1 MTDYDL
7 PGKDATEKVLDN
19 SRKVIP
25 SDSPLSS
32 ILKQTATEMKTA
44 FGSPQ
49 PDSTPE
55 VPEAPAASPEVNPAK
70 QLDFNVN
77 PPTPATPAMM
87 ASTTGDMLDYN
98 AFISETLLWTNKV
111 RSAFYFVCGLLA
123 WLVVRAI
130 LNSSVTFITGLCYTL
145 LIYLSFNFIRGAFAP
160 RYQERCNWTDSS
172 ITHVLSAALSGAI
185 SAAAALL
192 DRHVKGLD
200 PLHTLE
206 VGLSLWLLSAA
217 GRALDAVTLLL
228 LLHLGAFTVP
238 LTYTVYKNR
247 IDAVVADV
255 YNRAHAQ
262 FERFDRRIRAVM
274 VVGPLSVMFFLL
286 PNMDRFVAAFIILA
300 YGRALAKPDEYAT
313 FQKHI
318 EPVSKT
324 IKKAVL
330 TPMGNAAANAMSKFD
345 LTPTPRK
352 QKTN

>member
-200 PLHTLE
+200 PLHNSGWSE
-206 VGLSLWLLSAA
+206 PMAAVSSGPRSRCGDASASP
-217 GRALDAVTLLL
+217 ALGGVHCAVDI
-228 LLHLGAFTVP
+228 HGV
-238 LTYTVYKNR
+238 
-247 IDAVVADV
+247 
-255 YNRAHAQ
+255 Q
-262 FERFDRRIRAVM
+262 
-274 VVGPLSVMFFLL
+274 
-286 PNMDRFVAAFIILA
+286 
-300 YGRALAKPDEYAT
+300 
-313 FQKHI
+313 
-318 EPVSKT
+318 EPH
-324 IKKAVL
+324 
-330 TPMGNAAANAMSKFD
+330 
-345 LTPTPRK
+345 
-352 QKTN
+352 